1 MQDALINSIF
11 QPDSLAA
18 TQFDDTMQRSTPLE
32 PEKKLMLA
40 VLEDAVMC
48 FQDNLLTRDKKKKQL
63 FDETELW
70 LFEERSDRLFAFA
83 SVCQQL
89 NLDPEYVRN
98 GLKQWQQSQLNRQS
112 RQSHVASAHQN
123 TSKGLKTALRR
134 NLNARHGS
142 VLPKRYRTSSRH
154 RRNGAPMTASRFR
167 A

>member
-18 TQFDDTMQRSTPLE
+18 AQFDDTMQRSTPLE

-48 FQDNLLTRDKKKKQL
+48 FQDNLFTRDKKKKQL

-83 SVCQQL
+83 NVCQEL
-89 NLDPEYVRN
+89 NLDPHYVRS
-98 GLKQWQQSQLNRQS
+98 GLRRWQRSQLN

-123 TSKGLKTALRR
+123 TVKRLKTARA
-134 NLNARHGS
+134 NLKVRHGS
-142 VLPKRYRTSSRH
+142 VRSKKYRSSSRH
-154 RRNGAPMTASRFR
+154 RRNVAPMTVSRFR

>member
-83 SVCQQL
+83 NVCQQL
-89 NLDPEYVRN
+89 NLDPDYVRN
-98 GLKQWQQSQLNRQS
+98 GLKQWQQTQLNRQS
-112 RQSHVASAHQN
+112 HGASAHQN
-123 TSKGLKTALRR
+123 TSKGLKTALHR
-134 NLNARHGS
+134 NMNARHGS
-142 VLPKRYRTSSRH
+142 VRPKRYRTSSRH
-154 RRNGAPMTASRFR
+154 RRNGAPMRVSRFR